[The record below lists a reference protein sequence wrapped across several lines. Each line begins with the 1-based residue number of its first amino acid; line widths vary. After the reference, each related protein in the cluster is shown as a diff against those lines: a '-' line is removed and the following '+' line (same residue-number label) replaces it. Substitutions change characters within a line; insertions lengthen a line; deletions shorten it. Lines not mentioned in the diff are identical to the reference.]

1 MDPLSIAAGV
11 VPLLEVA
18 AFITKSLYKLVKTHR
33 TAESRIAGLCQELSS
48 LTTFLQAVDKASR
61 QFGQGQG
68 AVDSAL
74 IEHDLRREID
84 QALIN
89 CELTLG
95 ELSRLVQKI
104 SERRKGFAWKSRTA
118 LDLSMYETELADHR
132 DKIHKSNWALQTILS
147 TINVSLSLRSNRSQ
161 TQILFELG
169 KLKSS
174 IDEALRIS
182 TRPVGGFSR
191 HFGPLSDRLDGN
203 LFHLAEAARTFHSA
217 ATSTAGTVRA
227 DESSRM
233 SVRGRWLGQ
242 GSIDG
247 YFPAVKRERVEQF
260 LFHGGV
266 PERQS
271 SPPPMSIRSDPRTP
285 YVTPIPTRLD
295 ENVSRPAGPQV
306 DAIATARDPAPSDPI
321 PIVDDSAAF
330 DSDDDDADLERDY
343 RAGLLDLAIESV
355 RSLEL
360 EKAIPLLIEVLDD
373 AGPSTPL
380 RSLHIQLAAC
390 YFLTQRWQMAE
401 TIVTELA
408 ANKADR
414 DIIICELLHAL
425 AIAQLT
431 HDKSDLAL
439 KTCQQAL
446 QGKKKL
452 CKGQDD
458 PMLLASYHNTLGLLH
473 IICLTCGNS
482 NRAEVFRRK
491 IPVGFE
497 YEHCDTAQVYIARS
511 QTVVRALFLLED
523 DDLVSNRMLDWVSE
537 FASETTDD
545 SQDDADANPPSPQ
558 LIGSAVANND
568 ADDEASP
575 ISPQAVK
582 NGFARILGRMM
593 HRRTSREALD
603 VATEPTTRTAP
614 GLARQPAPTR
624 QRQAPRPA
632 PRDPTKAKT
641 LLKKKRPQVAP
652 QSMTTDDNSSDKN
665 GTDVKSWIQSRLK
678 VSRERKGGF
687 DENWVTADEH
697 ARRYAERS
705 RPPAH
710 PATSEAMDT
719 QVYEMADTSV
729 AELAD
734 TSLDPK
740 SIIKKYSIPERPP
753 ACQIIR
759 TRVTPVRARQ
769 RPKTTPAVLPNK
781 LHTTLSLVAR
791 ALASIPTAKDADRLH
806 GLRLDLEL
814 LSQDLQDSNDPTLLR
829 DIAAAIASLQGPAI
843 SKQAESPAE
852 DSGYES
858 SQSTDRDADGNP
870 KPAPPA
876 QKLSFQ
882 QVHATQKYLND
893 TIKALS
899 WSKAIEQAAGGSLGG
914 MSSRGTRFPALIYS
928 DREDIQ
934 VDRGEPKGTSETR
947 LEVDEPGNNPA
958 RDDPSD
964 TSGRSASKRAQK
976 YATQIARSVER
987 YQQEACKPQDLQAED
1002 LVTYRPADYHGMK
1015 FLTGYSPKPL
1025 LSPESNADDETTS
1038 LDKSPRELI
1047 LMIMERLGPADLY
1060 LMRQTSTLF
1069 YPCFS
1074 DAAFCEWRK
1083 PLQSI
1088 PTQTLCSDLSTGK
1101 PSLRHLTSEEAL
1113 GAEEKLRAW
1122 QLIEFDH
1129 QKLLP
1134 AEKDHIR
1141 DILNRKIFCL
1151 DCTTHERCNW
1161 RIEDPDPQWRRCVL
1175 CFKSHKKLHFAQNEK
1190 QEELFACPV
1199 FDSRKKICPH
1209 HSISLFETRDI
1220 DRHPG
1225 FSTAQVFSCSA
1236 CASSFCSGPFE
1247 RPPTLL
1253 LETRS
1258 LEDCSFALDWSI
1270 KVCDLTEG
1278 QVVSKAFL
1286 RRNLEKLADEFLCS
1300 HAAWNREILLRPF
1313 HWDCCVCFS
1322 TSTAADGRT
1331 LRHPSPESCLAKSCC
1346 LYHDLRGS
1354 NWGKFMNAD
1363 CQHAAECSRCS
1374 SKYVWERRGREV
1386 FLSRHESW
1394 PDMWQM
1400 EFILGE
1406 VEVQHQ
1412 HRDQWV
1418 VQVDVGRI
1426 RAGAKY
1432 GHPPCSHKG
1441 CPNSRSLWWTNSD
1454 SQKPAIRR
1462 YIDSPMIIMSRF
1474 GVR

>member
-18 AFITKSLYKLVKTHR
+18 AFITKSLYKLVKAHR

-68 AVDSAL
+68 ALDSAL

-260 LFHGGV
+260 LFHGSV

-271 SPPPMSIRSDPRTP
+271 SPPPMSIRSDPRDRP
-285 YVTPIPTRLD
+285 YVTPVSTRLD
-295 ENVSRPAGPQV
+295 ENVNRPAGPQV
-306 DAIATARDPAPSDPI
+306 DAVAVARDPNPSDAI
-321 PIVDDSAAF
+321 PIFDDSADS

-373 AGPSTPL
+373 AGPSTPVRGL
-380 RSLHIQLAAC
+380 RIQLAAS

-401 TIVTELA
+401 AIVTELA

-446 QGKKKL
+446 QSKMKL
-452 CKGQDD
+452 CKSQDD
-458 PMLLASYHNTLGLLH
+458 PMLLASYHDTLGLLH

-491 IPVGFE
+491 IPVSFE

-511 QTVVRALFLLED
+511 HNIVRALFLLED
-523 DDLVSNRMLDWVSE
+523 DDLVSTRMLDWVSE

-545 SQDDADANPPSPQ
+545 SQDDADANPPTSPQ
-558 LIGSAVANND
+558 LIGSPLATND

-575 ISPQAVK
+575 VSPQAVK
-582 NGFARILGRMM
+582 NGFARIFGRMM
-593 HRRTSREALD
+593 HRRTSREALGA
-603 VATEPTTRTAP
+603 ATVPTARTAP

-632 PRDPTKAKT
+632 PRHPAKAKT
-641 LLKKKRPQVAP
+641 LLKKKRPQTAP
-652 QSMTTDDNSSDKN
+652 QSITTDDSSSDSSSDKT
-665 GTDVKSWIQSRLK
+665 GTDIKSWIQSRLK
-678 VSRERKGGF
+678 VSRERKVGF
-687 DENWVTADEH
+687 DEHWVTADEH
-697 ARRYAERS
+697 ARHYAEHS

-710 PATSEAMDT
+710 PGTSEAMDT
-719 QVYEMADTSV
+719 QVYEMADTSR

-734 TSLDPK
+734 TSPGPT
-740 SIIKKYSIPERPP
+740 SIINKYSLPERPP
-753 ACQIIR
+753 ACQSVQ
-759 TRVTPVRARQ
+759 TRAPPVRPHQ

-781 LHTTLSLVAR
+781 LGTTLGLVAR

-814 LSQDLQDSNDPTLLR
+814 LSQDLQDSNDPTVIK
-829 DIAAAIASLQGPAI
+829 DITAAIASLQDPAAT
-843 SKQAESPAE
+843 SKQAELAAE

-858 SQSTDRDADGNP
+858 SQFIDRAADENA

-882 QVHATQKYLND
+882 QFHTTQKYLND
-893 TIKALS
+893 TIRALS
-899 WSKAIEQAAGGSLGG
+899 WSKAIEQEAGGGLGG
-914 MSSRGTRFPALIYS
+914 TSSRGTRSPTLIS
-928 DREDIQ
+928 PDREAIQ
-934 VDRGEPKGTSETR
+934 VDEGEPKGTSETR
-947 LEVDEPGNNPA
+947 LEVDEPGNITA
-958 RDDPSD
+958 GDDPVPKLQD
-964 TSGRSASKRAQK
+964 GRLL
-976 YATQIARSVER
+976 SVER
-987 YQQEACKPQDLQAED
+987 LNLQH
-1002 LVTYRPADYHGMK
+1002 RSPA
-1015 FLTGYSPKPL
+1015 TV
-1025 LSPESNADDETTS
+1025 
-1038 LDKSPRELI
+1038 
-1047 LMIMERLGPADLY
+1047 
-1060 LMRQTSTLF
+1060 
-1069 YPCFS
+1069 
-1074 DAAFCEWRK
+1074 
-1083 PLQSI
+1083 
-1088 PTQTLCSDLSTGK
+1088 
-1101 PSLRHLTSEEAL
+1101 
-1113 GAEEKLRAW
+1113 
-1122 QLIEFDH
+1122 
-1129 QKLLP
+1129 
-1134 AEKDHIR
+1134 
-1141 DILNRKIFCL
+1141 
-1151 DCTTHERCNW
+1151 ERC
-1161 RIEDPDPQWRRCVL
+1161 
-1175 CFKSHKKLHFAQNEK
+1175 
-1190 QEELFACPV
+1190 
-1199 FDSRKKICPH
+1199 
-1209 HSISLFETRDI
+1209 
-1220 DRHPG
+1220 
-1225 FSTAQVFSCSA
+1225 
-1236 CASSFCSGPFE
+1236 
-1247 RPPTLL
+1247 
-1253 LETRS
+1253 
-1258 LEDCSFALDWSI
+1258 
-1270 KVCDLTEG
+1270 
-1278 QVVSKAFL
+1278 
-1286 RRNLEKLADEFLCS
+1286 
-1300 HAAWNREILLRPF
+1300 
-1313 HWDCCVCFS
+1313 
-1322 TSTAADGRT
+1322 
-1331 LRHPSPESCLAKSCC
+1331 PS
-1346 LYHDLRGS
+1346 
-1354 NWGKFMNAD
+1354 
-1363 CQHAAECSRCS
+1363 
-1374 SKYVWERRGREV
+1374 
-1386 FLSRHESW
+1386 
-1394 PDMWQM
+1394 
-1400 EFILGE
+1400 
-1406 VEVQHQ
+1406 
-1412 HRDQWV
+1412 
-1418 VQVDVGRI
+1418 
-1426 RAGAKY
+1426 
-1432 GHPPCSHKG
+1432 
-1441 CPNSRSLWWTNSD
+1441 
-1454 SQKPAIRR
+1454 
-1462 YIDSPMIIMSRF
+1462 
-1474 GVR
+1474 

>member
-18 AFITKSLYKLVKTHR
+18 AFITKSLYKLVKAHR

-68 AVDSAL
+68 ALDSAL

-84 QALIN
+84 QALVN

-104 SERRKGFAWKSRTA
+104 SERRKGFAWKSRAA

-191 HFGPLSDRLDGN
+191 HFGRLSDRLDGN

-260 LFHGGV
+260 LFHGSV

-271 SPPPMSIRSDPRTP
+271 SPPPMSIRSDPRDRP
-285 YVTPIPTRLD
+285 YVTPVSTRLD
-295 ENVSRPAGPQV
+295 ETINRPDGHQV
-306 DAIATARDPAPSDPI
+306 DAVTVASDPTPSEPI
-321 PIVDDSAAF
+321 AIVDDSADS

-343 RAGLLDLAIESV
+343 RAGLLDLAIEGV

-373 AGPSTPL
+373 AGPSTPVRDL
-380 RSLHIQLAAC
+380 RIQLAAC

-497 YEHCDTAQVYIARS
+497 YEHCDTAQVYISRS

-523 DDLVSNRMLDWVSE
+523 DDLVSTRMLDWVSE
-537 FASETTDD
+537 FASETTND

-558 LIGSAVANND
+558 LIGSPLATND

-575 ISPQAVK
+575 VSPQAVK

-603 VATEPTTRTAP
+603 AAAVPTAKTAP
-614 GLARQPAPTR
+614 GLARQPAPSR
-624 QRQAPRPA
+624 QRPAPRPA
-632 PRDPTKAKT
+632 PRHPAKAKT
-641 LLKKKRPQVAP
+641 LLKKKRPQAAP
-652 QSMTTDDNSSDKN
+652 QSITTDDNSSDKN
-665 GTDVKSWIQSRLK
+665 GTDIKSWIQSRLK
-678 VSRERKGGF
+678 VSKERKGGF
-687 DENWVTADEH
+687 DESWVTADEH
-697 ARRYAERS
+697 ARRHAERS

-710 PATSEAMDT
+710 GLHEAMDT
-719 QVYEMADTSV
+719 QVC
-729 AELAD
+729 ELAD
-734 TSLDPK
+734 TSPRAELHGIGLDPV
-740 SIIKKYSIPERPP
+740 SIINKRSIPERPP
-753 ACQIIR
+753 VCQSVQ
-759 TRVTPVRARQ
+759 TRAPPVRPRQ

-829 DIAAAIASLQGPAI
+829 DIAVAIASLQGPAAP
-843 SKQAESPAE
+843 KQAELAAE

-858 SQSTDRDADGNP
+858 SQSMDRAADENA

-882 QVHATQKYLND
+882 QFHATQKYLND

-899 WSKAIEQAAGGSLGG
+899 WSKAIEQEAGGGLGG
-914 MSSRGTRFPALIYS
+914 TSSRGTKFPALIS
-928 DREDIQ
+928 PDREAIE
-934 VDRGEPKGTSETR
+934 VDKGEPKGTSETR
-947 LEVDEPGNNPA
+947 LEVDEPGNIPTGDDSVPSLRDGQHLSERVNLRRRLPA
-958 RDDPSD
+958 
-964 TSGRSASKRAQK
+964 
-976 YATQIARSVER
+976 SVER
-987 YQQEACKPQDLQAED
+987 C
-1002 LVTYRPADYHGMK
+1002 
-1015 FLTGYSPKPL
+1015 
-1025 LSPESNADDETTS
+1025 
-1038 LDKSPRELI
+1038 
-1047 LMIMERLGPADLY
+1047 
-1060 LMRQTSTLF
+1060 
-1069 YPCFS
+1069 
-1074 DAAFCEWRK
+1074 
-1083 PLQSI
+1083 
-1088 PTQTLCSDLSTGK
+1088 
-1101 PSLRHLTSEEAL
+1101 PS
-1113 GAEEKLRAW
+1113 
-1122 QLIEFDH
+1122 
-1129 QKLLP
+1129 
-1134 AEKDHIR
+1134 
-1141 DILNRKIFCL
+1141 
-1151 DCTTHERCNW
+1151 
-1161 RIEDPDPQWRRCVL
+1161 
-1175 CFKSHKKLHFAQNEK
+1175 
-1190 QEELFACPV
+1190 
-1199 FDSRKKICPH
+1199 
-1209 HSISLFETRDI
+1209 
-1220 DRHPG
+1220 
-1225 FSTAQVFSCSA
+1225 
-1236 CASSFCSGPFE
+1236 
-1247 RPPTLL
+1247 
-1253 LETRS
+1253 
-1258 LEDCSFALDWSI
+1258 
-1270 KVCDLTEG
+1270 
-1278 QVVSKAFL
+1278 
-1286 RRNLEKLADEFLCS
+1286 
-1300 HAAWNREILLRPF
+1300 
-1313 HWDCCVCFS
+1313 
-1322 TSTAADGRT
+1322 
-1331 LRHPSPESCLAKSCC
+1331 
-1346 LYHDLRGS
+1346 
-1354 NWGKFMNAD
+1354 
-1363 CQHAAECSRCS
+1363 
-1374 SKYVWERRGREV
+1374 
-1386 FLSRHESW
+1386 
-1394 PDMWQM
+1394 
-1400 EFILGE
+1400 
-1406 VEVQHQ
+1406 
-1412 HRDQWV
+1412 
-1418 VQVDVGRI
+1418 
-1426 RAGAKY
+1426 
-1432 GHPPCSHKG
+1432 
-1441 CPNSRSLWWTNSD
+1441 
-1454 SQKPAIRR
+1454 
-1462 YIDSPMIIMSRF
+1462 
-1474 GVR
+1474 